1 MSMETN
7 VIYEFEQFRL
17 DPQER
22 LLQHGGEQVKLTQK
36 ELNTLLVLVE
46 SRGRLITKQELI
58 AKVWPNVHINDHNV
72 DVTMSRV
79 REALGQDQ
87 SGNIYIQTVPK
98 EGYRFSVAVQIKD
111 RRPTVVVS
119 PGESAPASSD
129 PNLAAAQ
136 DSDCIP
142 AIEPKR
148 PNLALPAQRI
158 NWRTLFLSFFLAAL
172 VGVLIFFLIRSTR
185 SAHLLRFEPLTD
197 DGQGK
202 DRLLTDGAR
211 LFYNEFEVNRHIL
224 VSSPIRGGPP
234 QQIDTQFSNVD
245 VQDIS
250 NDGQRILVSSFEGVE
265 LAKRLWT
272 ISVDGRQAHPV
283 GDALCRFARWS
294 PDNRHIACVIGTTAL
309 LLNSDGLASHTLGS
323 FPSGPTNLMWSPSG
337 DLVRFVLSDNTG
349 TPKSAWEIAVDKS
362 GNPSPASQ
370 SKLPLDSC
378 LDWTWTKNDKNFLCV
393 KRRADGQHSVS
404 ITRKSHW
411 WNEWGHKIQLPVTL
425 RSIETIIPAE
435 TENKVYLLQGGAD
448 RGELLKF
455 DAQKK
460 TFEAYIQRL
469 RDAIFLSFSRDGQ
482 WVTYQSTLD
491 NSLWRSR
498 VDGTDA
504 IRLTQPPM
512 AVEFSAWSPN
522 DRQIAFMGQFPGKPW
537 RIYLIG
543 RDGGTP
549 IEASNGNDGQGA
561 PTWSADG
568 KKIAYGN
575 VSCEE
580 TQTCWIRWIDL
591 SAKRADRISGS
602 HGFKT
607 ARWSPDGNY
616 IAALQNESYEL
627 MLFDV
632 EKRQWTVLADSVT
645 GDNINWSSDSHAI
658 YAESSQGPNPKIEEI
673 RIKDRRRTAVVD
685 LTPLQNVPGRV
696 QFWFGLTPD
705 DSPILLHGF
714 AATEVYVL
722 EWEN

>member
-1 MSMETN
+1 MSMEKN
-7 VIYEFEQFRL
+7 VIYEFERFRL

-22 LLQHGGEQVKLTQK
+22 LLQLSGEQVKLTQK

-46 SRGRLITKQELI
+46 CGGRLITNQELI
-58 AKVWPNVHINDHNV
+58 ARVWPNVHINEHNV

-79 REALGQDQ
+79 REALGQDEN
-87 SGNIYIQTVPK
+87 GNTYIQTVPK

-111 RRPTVVVS
+111 RKPTAVVS
-119 PGESAPASSD
+119 SGETSPAASN
-129 PNLAAAQ
+129 PNQAATGH
-136 DSDCIP
+136 SDCPP
-142 AIEPKR
+142 AVEPKQQI
-148 PNLALPAQRI
+148 LALPAKPI
-158 NWRTLFLSFFLAAL
+158 NWRTLFRISIFLAVLA
-172 VGVLIFFLIRSTR
+172 GILIFFFIRSTR
-185 SAHLLRFEPLTD
+185 SARLIRFEPLTD

-202 DRLLTDGAR
+202 DGLLTDGIR

-234 QQIDTQFSNVD
+234 QQVDTQFSNVD

-250 NDGQRILVSSFEGVE
+250 NDGQHILVSSFEGVE

-309 LLNSDGLASHTLGS
+309 LLNSDGSASHTLGS

-349 TPKSAWEIAVDKS
+349 MPKSAWEIAVDKS
-362 GNPSPASQ
+362 GNPSPATQ

-378 LDWTWTKNDKNFLCV
+378 LDWTWTKNDKHFLCV

-404 ITRKSHW
+404 ITRKDRW
-411 WNEWGHKIQLPVTL
+411 WNAWGHEIELPVTL
-425 RSIETIIPAE
+425 RSVETIIPGE

-469 RDAIFLSFSRDGQ
+469 RDAIFLAFSRDGQ
-482 WVTYQSTLD
+482 LVTYQSTLD
-491 NSLWRSR
+491 YSLWRSR

-512 AVEFSAWSPN
+512 VVEFSAWSPN

-549 IEASNGNDGQGA
+549 IEASNGNDSQGA
-561 PTWSADG
+561 PSWSADG
-568 KKIAYGN
+568 KQIVYGN
-575 VSCEE
+575 VLCEE

-591 SAKRADRISGS
+591 PAKRADRISGS

-616 IAALQNESYEL
+616 IAALQNESHEL

-632 EKRQWTVLADSVT
+632 KKRQWTVLAD
-645 GDNINWSSDSHAI
+645 
-658 YAESSQGPNPKIEEI
+658 
-673 RIKDRRRTAVVD
+673 
-685 LTPLQNVPGRV
+685 
-696 QFWFGLTPD
+696 
-705 DSPILLHGF
+705 
-714 AATEVYVL
+714 
-722 EWEN
+722 